1 MDLSRLSDQELVARL
16 RDSLISEREHLL
28 EQLFHLAEMDERKL
42 TFHCSSLWQFLTQ
55 ELGMEESQAYR
66 RITAARMLRRFPK
79 LATCLQ
85 SGKLNLTLVSL
96 AEEFFRREKTPD
108 SEQWECLEALFG
120 KSCRSAERELL
131 ARSRMKF
138 RIPRER
144 ERPVSE
150 ALTEL
155 NFVADG
161 ELLAH
166 LEKIRGLLAHTHPKI
181 TLSELVSLLAQDYL
195 NRHDPEAKAM
205 RSRARRTGKR
215 EPEPTVE
222 KSPSEPHETLSAQKV
237 ELDSEQAESTR
248 RAPRS
253 LVHQLIL
260 EEGYRCGY
268 RDPATGKVCGTRY
281 GLELDHARPW
291 ALGGKTERSNT
302 RFRCRAHNLRAAIV
316 TFGIRKM
323 RLYTSR

>member
-42 TFHCSSLWQFLTQ
+42 YFHCSSLWQFLTQ

-79 LATCLQ
+79 LAVCLR

-131 ARSRMKF
+131 ACSRMKF

-205 RSRARRTGKR
+205 RSQANRAGKR
-215 EPEPTVE
+215 EPEPDVK

-237 ELDSEQAESTR
+237 DSEQPGKRSPSESTR
-248 RAPRS
+248 KAPRS
-253 LVHQLIL
+253 LVHQLPRRGIPL
-260 EEGYRCGY
+260 RVPGPGHWEAL
-268 RDPATGKVCGTRY
+268 RDT
-281 GLELDHARPW
+281 
-291 ALGGKTERSNT
+291 
-302 RFRCRAHNLRAAIV
+302 LRA
-316 TFGIRKM
+316 
-323 RLYTSR
+323 